1 MDDPTELANAAAN
14 ANGRC
19 GETIYEVL
27 NHDRIQDGEYMTI
40 GTTFQGDT
48 NHTKSKKLEETFAEQ
63 ATSLSI
69 LKWIC
74 VVLGITVVI
83 ISVTFGVLIHE
94 LVSSYQRI

>member
-14 ANGRC
+14 ANGRR

-27 NHDRIQDGEYMTI
+27 NHNKMQDGEYMTI
-40 GTTFQGDT
+40 GTTLEGDT
-48 NHTKSKKLEETFAEQ
+48 NHTKHDKLEKAFAEQ
-63 ATSLSI
+63 AKTLNI

-74 VVLGITVVI
+74 VVLTITVVI

-94 LVSSYQRI
+94 LVSSY